1 MVSQLYHVHICLIMV
16 FTLVCHTI
24 QKYDVNVQ
32 YNIIT
37 VRNKGVNLYYKCIIL
52 SIMKNHLMNHV

>member
-1 MVSQLYHVHICLIMV
+1 MCRFMLMV
-16 FTLVCHTI
+16 FTLVCRTI